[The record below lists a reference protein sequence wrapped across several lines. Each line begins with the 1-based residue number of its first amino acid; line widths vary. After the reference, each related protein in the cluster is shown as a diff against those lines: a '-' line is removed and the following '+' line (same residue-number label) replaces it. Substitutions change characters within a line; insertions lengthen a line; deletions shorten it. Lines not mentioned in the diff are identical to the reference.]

1 MQTFLISNDHDFLD
15 SKEYLKTKDIDTD
28 YLMFQ
33 KHVYND
39 LYNAY
44 TSDTIPYNL
53 CDGDEAILM
62 SNLWRKS

>member
-1 MQTFLISNDHDFLD
+1 
-15 SKEYLKTKDIDTD
+15 
-28 YLMFQ
+28 MFQ